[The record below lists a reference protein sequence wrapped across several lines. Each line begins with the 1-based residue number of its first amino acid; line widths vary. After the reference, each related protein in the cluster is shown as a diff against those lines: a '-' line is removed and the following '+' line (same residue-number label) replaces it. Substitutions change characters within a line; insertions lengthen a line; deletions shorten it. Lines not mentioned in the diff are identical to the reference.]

1 MGSVS
6 PRLTQSSPRRRGSS
20 TPRPC
25 GWSRDAAAY
34 WIARSSRAMTPE
46 CGALAGTTKGNSVP
60 SPSPSLPRRDDL
72 DLVAG
77 LEMGL
82 GPAALRHDVVV
93 ERDREMGAFVV
104 ELAEQRVDAGRIDL
118 ALLAVHDHAHCI
130 TSLSIWPRSTKLSV
144 SSARTGAIRKPWR

>member
-6 PRLTQSSPRRRGSS
+6 PRLTESSPRRRGSS

-34 WIARSSRAMTPE
+34 WIAWSSRAMTAE
-46 CGALAGTTKGNSVP
+46 CLASAP
-60 SPSPSLPRRDDL
+60 SSPSLPRRDDL

-77 LEMGL
+77 LQRRL

-104 ELAEQRVDAGRIDL
+104 ELAEQRVDAGRIHL